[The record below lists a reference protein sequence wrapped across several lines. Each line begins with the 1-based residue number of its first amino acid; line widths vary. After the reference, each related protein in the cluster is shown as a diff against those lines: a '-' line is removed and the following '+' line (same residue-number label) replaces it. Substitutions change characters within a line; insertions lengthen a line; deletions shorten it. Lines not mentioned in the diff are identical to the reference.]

1 MATDGRETV
10 EQGGAGDVSGILKD
24 GVLGA
29 AGGFVGTALM
39 TVVLLVG
46 TAVDAFDIASFASLA
61 ALINLDAFFSPA
73 LTEALG
79 YFIFLGG
86 GMTTWPLLFA
96 AVERYLP
103 GVSRAR
109 RGIAYGT
116 VLWTGFAL
124 AFYNGY
130 PIAQYAVVTLVAHWA
145 YGFGLGTVF
154 DYFIER
160 QDTLV

>member
-10 EQGGAGDVSGILKD
+10 EQGNAGEVSGILKD
-24 GVLGA
+24 GVVGA

-39 TVVLLVG
+39 TVVLLIG
-46 TAVDAFDIASFASLA
+46 TAVGAFDIASFGALA

-73 LTEALG
+73 VVEALG

-96 AVERYLP
+96 AVEPYLP
-103 GVSRAR
+103 GGSRAR

-116 VLWTGFAL
+116 VLWTGFVL
-124 AFYNGY
+124 AFYDGY
-130 PIAQYAVVTLVAHWA
+130 PIAAYAVVTLVAHWA
-145 YGFGLGTVF
+145 YGVGLGTVF